1 MTPPNMAGLTATS
14 PAFAEYA
21 RLSSAE
27 ALKAALESLDLDPST
42 PGEVIERAT
51 NQPLGQAVRD
61 LLRRDALGLHDV
73 RWEGEPRAQ
82 GACRWQARQGSPG
95 AR

>member
-27 ALKAALESLDLDPST
+27 ALKAALQSLDLDPST
-42 PGEVIERAT
+42 PGAVI
-51 NQPLGQAVRD
+51 
-61 LLRRDALGLHDV
+61 ALAA
-73 RWEGEPRAQ
+73 R
-82 GACRWQARQGSPG
+82 GADHWGRNRCRCPQQARDDGPN
-95 AR
+95 ARAWRR